1 MMACMELPNL
11 NRTVIMGALALAMA
25 FAEPLSQTDR
35 DKAMSHFHATRKV
48 FLDSVAG
55 LSDAQ
60 WNFKPAPQRWSIA
73 ECAEHIA
80 VSEDALFEMVKQV
93 LRLPAEPAKKAM
105 VRGKDEMILRTMPD
119 RSVKAQAPEFL
130 QPKRR
135 WPDRQSLIAH
145 FKESR
150 DRNIAYLQTTDDDLR
165 GHFLEHPVFKTMDA
179 YQMMLLISA
188 HCERHT
194 LQIDEV
200 KTAPNFPKN

>member
-1 MMACMELPNL
+1 MMACMDFPSL
-11 NRTVIMGALALAMA
+11 NRAVIIGALAVAGA
-25 FAEPLSQTDR
+25 FGEPLTQSDR

-55 LSDAQ
+55 LSEAQ
-60 WNFKPAPQRWSIA
+60 WNFKPAPGRWSIA

-80 VSEDALFEMVKQV
+80 VSEDAIFEFVKQT
-93 LRLPAEPAKKAM
+93 LKAPAEPEKKAM
-105 VRGKDEMILRTMPD
+105 VCGKDEMIVRAMPD

-145 FKESR
+145 FRESR

-165 GHFLEHPVFKTMDA
+165 SHFLEHPVFKTLDA

-188 HCERHT
+188 RRERHT
-194 LQIDEV
+194 LQLNEV
-200 KTAPNFPKN
+200 KTDPNYPRD

>member
-1 MMACMELPNL
+1 MQINRMAF
-11 NRTVIMGALALAMA
+11 VAAVALVGA
-25 FAEPLSQTDR
+25 FAEPLSQSDR

-60 WNFKPAPQRWSIA
+60 WNFKPSPERWSIA

-80 VSEDALFEMVKQV
+80 VSEDAIFEGVQNALKS
-93 LRLPAEPAKKAM
+93 PAEPDKKPMAA
-105 VRGKDEMILRTMPD
+105 GKDEMIVRAMPN

-135 WPDRQSLIAH
+135 WPDPAALVAH

-150 DRNIAYLQTTDDDLR
+150 DRNIAYLQTTQDDLR
-165 GHFLEHPVFKTMDA
+165 SHFLEHPVFKTLDA

-194 LQIDEV
+194 LQINEV
-200 KTAPNFPKN
+200 KADPKYPKN